1 MTRKQNSTIG
11 KHDRHPEHKSAPT
24 LRATG
29 SAPSSDCGR
38 SDYGARIGASSKWLR
53 GDPPCKPKARG
64 INELPTR
71 FELRNRARVAEPS
84 ASRRVLR
91 QKILPCQQKIQLVQ
105 FLAEPPHKRLRLTSG
120 TDRRNRCSH
129 LPY

>member
-11 KHDRHPEHKSAPT
+11 KHYQHPEHKSAPT

-71 FELRNRARVAEPS
+71 CELRNRAQAGGS
-84 ASRRVLR
+84 SGKKSSRANRKFSSSNFWLNR
-91 QKILPCQQKIQLVQ
+91 P
-105 FLAEPPHKRLRLTSG
+105 TS
-120 TDRRNRCSH
+120 
-129 LPY
+129 